1 MLLPKKRISRGRTKG
16 SKGKSGRVQCTN
28 CGQSVPVDKAKKHT
42 ARVSLVEPMLAR
54 ELRSAGS
61 YIATSK
67 TIKSQPIII
76 AKLIGLKKKVLF
88 FTRYDHSGHGS
99 FKGPVPVVS
108 LISCGKIVK
117 FC

>member
-1 MLLPKKRISRGRTKG
+1 MLLPKKRVSRGRTKG

-67 TIKSQPIII
+67 TIK
-76 AKLIGLKKKVLF
+76 
-88 FTRYDHSGHGS
+88 YYC
-99 FKGPVPVVS
+99 
-108 LISCGKIVK
+108 ISCAVHYGTVK
-117 FC
+117 VRAQAERRDR